1 MRGNYVCKW
10 KYLII
15 WLKKKK
21 ICCLNQWIINKK
33 KKAMLC
39 HRLYYISWKKSQIR
53 ISSKT
58 DQMNYFVSLNHGCKS
73 KEEFR
78 TLSLLSYRIRKTNV
92 GFSLWLIR
100 FSQQGNEWWEYNY
113 HSNLLWLFFR
123 ILNWLFLFF

>member
-21 ICCLNQWIINKK
+21 KICCLNQWIINKK
-33 KKAMLC
+33 KKQCYAID
-39 HRLYYISWKKSQIR
+39 YIISHEKKSQIR

-73 KEEFR
+73 KEFR
-78 TLSLLSYRIRKTNV
+78 TLSLLSYRIRKKNV

-100 FSQQGNEWWEYNY
+100 FSQRGNEWWEYNY
-113 HSNLLWLFFR
+113 QFNLLWLFFR